1 MCIMGYTGVDA
12 ISALRSVSNSSDEH
26 EVEHALAQE
35 WLMLAISAVLA
46 HGGGGGKQ
54 GTEGSPM
61 MFSRSMTS
69 R

>member
-12 ISALRSVSNSSDEH
+12 ISALRSVSVSSDEH
-26 EVEHALAQE
+26 EVEYALAQE

-46 HGGGGGKQ
+46 HDGGRRKQ
-54 GTEGSPM
+54 GTERSLM
-61 MFSRSMTS
+61 VCSRSMTS